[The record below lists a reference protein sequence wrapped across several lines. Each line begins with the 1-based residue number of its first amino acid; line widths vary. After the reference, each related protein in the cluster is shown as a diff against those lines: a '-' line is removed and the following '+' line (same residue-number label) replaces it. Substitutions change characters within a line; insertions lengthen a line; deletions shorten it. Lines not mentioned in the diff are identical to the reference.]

1 LPKFFPPTVEY
12 GPAALDYLFYRYK
25 LTRGLSVLKTG
36 NAYRI
41 IDTPSTDQIDASS
54 EYYAGG
60 HEYEVSDATKTA
72 LLNAGIGITENNFGL

>member
-25 LTRGLSVLKTG
+25 LTRGISVLKIG
-36 NAYRI
+36 NLYKLF
-41 IDTPSTDQIDASS
+41 DTPSTDQIDASS

-72 LLNAGIGITENNFGL
+72 LLNANIGITEDNFGL